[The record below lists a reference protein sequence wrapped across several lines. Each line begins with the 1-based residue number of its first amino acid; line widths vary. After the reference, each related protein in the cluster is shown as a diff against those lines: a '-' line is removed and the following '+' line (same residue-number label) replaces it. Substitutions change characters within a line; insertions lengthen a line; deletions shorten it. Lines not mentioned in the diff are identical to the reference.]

1 MARQDEV
8 KARVAKLIAGFEE
21 YVQAYDDNPPFSAE
35 QLRVHR
41 KTVALRQQAGS
52 VRAAVE
58 SSVFIESLYLTL
70 RKWRIGQRQSK
81 LVPLDDFKAALR
93 AVLPT
98 MEQNE
103 SVAINGTGLPA
114 GLTEQVWQLV
124 YSLGVVENNAK
135 IVAGTKTLHHLL
147 PDLVPPMDRDYT
159 RAFFGFP
166 NPALGGLPSTRC
178 LLRYVR
184 PPCQGRPSG
193 TPRGVCDRQ
202 SWRTSRTKILDN
214 AVVAFWCIESG
225 KIEAVPDDTAGGGS
239 ANKISLDVPGLP
251 PAKDGGTSIFN
262 VTHTHLPR
270 VRALLEAARD
280 ACGTQDFTPVELPA
294 ILEIPRC
301 RSLKFPT

>member
-98 MEQNE
+98 MEQLE

-114 GLTEQVWQLV
+114 GLTE
-124 YSLGVVENNAK
+124 GVVLFLVDHPLISAK
-135 IVAGTKTLHHLL
+135 LVDTLIERFISSGKAIVLPTFDGRRGHPAIFRSSLYGELL
-147 PDLVPPMDRDYT
+147 AAPIEVGARSVVWAHASDVLEVPTDEEGVVLNLNDPDTMKR
-159 RAFFGFP
+159 
-166 NPALGGLPSTRC
+166 ALGSD
-178 LLRYVR
+178 
-184 PPCQGRPSG
+184 S
-193 TPRGVCDRQ
+193 
-202 SWRTSRTKILDN
+202 
-214 AVVAFWCIESG
+214 
-225 KIEAVPDDTAGGGS
+225 
-239 ANKISLDVPGLP
+239 
-251 PAKDGGTSIFN
+251 
-262 VTHTHLPR
+262 
-270 VRALLEAARD
+270 
-280 ACGTQDFTPVELPA
+280 
-294 ILEIPRC
+294 
-301 RSLKFPT
+301 